1 MIAAG
6 GVAMGLLGNELA
18 FARALT
24 PQERESVM
32 ALGSRKHYVA
42 DAHLLTEGD
51 RSSHVLIIIRGWVTV
66 SVATDRGATRLILG
80 LRGPGEL
87 LGEMAALDPHPR
99 SATVRAL
106 GPTETQVISGDAFR
120 RFLAL
125 HPRVSGLVIRQLTF
139 RLRSADQERSALA
152 SLTVLQRLAGRLT
165 ELAVAS
171 RRGRPAGSRNRDGDL
186 AFGTVLDRLPKNGP
200 YLDVAAAMVLGKA
213 DLLRFQP
220 PVDRWLGRA
229 PATSLDPEQT
239 REESRDVYGLLRQH
253 AGPAWLRPFDA
264 IRRCTL
270 HVASATGGQ
279 EDKGRYPAG
288 AGPRRVL
295 EPLLALLAL
304 HGMVEVPGG
313 AEAFAVGEAPAFEA
327 VPSARAGRTGGAA
340 GTVGSARGEAK

>member
-1 MIAAG
+1 MLCSATINASEKSGGMIAAG

-24 PQERESVM
+24 PRRRESVM
-32 ALGSRKHYVA
+32 ALGSRKHYAA

-152 SLTVLQRLAGRLT
+152 SLTVLQRLAGRLH
-165 ELAVAS
+165 
-171 RRGRPAGSRNRDGDL
+171 R
-186 AFGTVLDRLPKNGP
+186 TV
-200 YLDVAAAMVLGKA
+200 
-213 DLLRFQP
+213 
-220 PVDRWLGRA
+220 
-229 PATSLDPEQT
+229 
-239 REESRDVYGLLRQH
+239 ESR
-253 AGPAWLRPFDA
+253 ALRPFRPYRA
-264 IRRCTL
+264 APCT
-270 HVASATGGQ
+270 
-279 EDKGRYPAG
+279 PAPSSNWPRTNWPPPSEPPG
-288 AGPRRVL
+288 KPWPRR
-295 EPLLALLAL
+295 
-304 HGMVEVPGG
+304 
-313 AEAFAVGEAPAFEA
+313 
-327 VPSARAGRTGGAA
+327 
-340 GTVGSARGEAK
+340 